1 MIERGGNMRKLIFGL
16 VITAFVGLSPTLYAA
31 LNIKAGLWE
40 ITTTIGGQKLGVEQ
54 KCYLP
59 KDIDDMEKMLKGATG
74 TAAQPCSYSD
84 YKESGGTITYKMTCR
99 FGGGTPKTSLV
110 TSTYYGD
117 TTTGTITGSGT
128 VITMNSKRV
137 GNCTKSS
144 FDK

>member
-1 MIERGGNMRKLIFGL
+1 MRKLVFGL
-16 VITAFVGLSPTLYAA
+16 VITAFIGLSPTLYAA
-31 LNIKAGLWE
+31 LNMESGLWE
-40 ITTTIGGQKLGVEQ
+40 ITTTMGGQKLGVEQ

-59 KDIDDMEKMLKGATG
+59 NDIDDMEKMLKGVAG
-74 TAAQPCSYSD
+74 KAAQPCSYSD

-110 TSTYYGD
+110 TSTYNGE